1 MLNKTLLKYLSGFA
15 IIPAILYSIPVLIFL
30 KDKRF
35 SDTWLLYVGSALF
48 LCCIFAFG
56 ILYGGK
62 KLVVPNHTYNG
73 FVVTILAVIFSCIF
87 ILILS
92 LIITPEVFHL
102 GSGNDALRQTP
113 AAITQTGTHGILF
126 ILLAN
131 ALIINF
137 CGGMFSTVMAKGKN
151 AENNL
156 PPNE

>member
-1 MLNKTLLKYLSGFA
+1 MPNKSSIIYLSRFA
-15 IIPAILYSIPVLIFL
+15 IIPSVLYSVPVLFFL
-30 KDKRF
+30 RDRRF
-35 SDTWLLYVGSALF
+35 SETWLLYVGSALF

-56 ILYGGK
+56 IIYGGK
-62 KLVVPNHTYNG
+62 ISNTPEHSYNG
-73 FVVTILAVIFSCIF
+73 FVVTILGVIFSCIF
-87 ILILS
+87 ILLLS

-102 GSGNDALRQTP
+102 GSANDTLQQTP
-113 AAITQTGTHGILF
+113 AAITKSGTHGILF

-137 CGGMFSTVMAKGKN
+137 CGGIFSTVMAKGKN